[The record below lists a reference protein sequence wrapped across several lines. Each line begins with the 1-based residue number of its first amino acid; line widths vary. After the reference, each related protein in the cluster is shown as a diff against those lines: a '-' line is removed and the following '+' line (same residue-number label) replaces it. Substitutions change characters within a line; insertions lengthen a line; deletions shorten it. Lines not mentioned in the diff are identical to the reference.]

1 MTTIRHHIPDDIV
14 DAYRAGTLAHPF
26 AVVVAAHLSICD
38 DCRARHETC
47 DMIGGALLNRGE
59 PAALREG
66 ARARMLAALDAPAPP
81 PLQPPRRGSGIF
93 PAPVMAELGGR
104 PPSWRMLG
112 GGIRQQIL
120 SADREGSLRLL
131 YIPPGKAVPEHGHGG
146 LELTLVLQGTFSDS
160 EGSFHRGDVETAHD
174 EIDHQPVAGPQEPC
188 ICLAATDA
196 PLRFHA
202 LLPRLLQPL
211 FRI

>member
-1 MTTIRHHIPDDIV
+1 MIDIHHHIPDHIL
-14 DAYRAGTLAHPF
+14 DAYRAGTLPHVF
-26 AVVVAAHLSICD
+26 SVVVATHLSLCD
-38 DCRARHETC
+38 QCRASQETA
-47 DMIGGALLNRGE
+47 DMIGGVLLHH
-59 PAALREG
+59 AEG
-66 ARARMLAALDAPAPP
+66 ATLRSGARDRMMAALDTAPP
-81 PLQPPRRGSGIF
+81 PPPVRASGIF
-93 PAPVMAELGGR
+93 PAPVMQELGGR
-104 PPSWRMLG
+104 PPQWRMMG

-131 YIPPGKAVPEHGHGG
+131 YIPPGKAVPEHGHRGQ
-146 LELTLVLQGTFSDS
+146 ELTLVLQGSFSDS

-174 EIDHQPVAGPQEPC
+174 EIDHQPVAGPGLPC

-202 LLPRLLQPL
+202 RIPRLLQPI